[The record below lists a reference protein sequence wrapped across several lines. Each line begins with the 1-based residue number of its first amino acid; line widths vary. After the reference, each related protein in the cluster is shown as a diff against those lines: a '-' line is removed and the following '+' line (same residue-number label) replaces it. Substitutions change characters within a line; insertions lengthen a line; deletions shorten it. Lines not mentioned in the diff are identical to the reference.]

1 MASGSAPHNSS
12 GQAPPNY
19 CALAC
24 LFVLLVGY
32 SIGCRRRLGVELP
45 LRYGAL
51 ELGLGLLQPGGSD
64 ALRLGGGALRLG
76 FGELHALQLGFD
88 ELKFGFEKFLLHLRG
103 GRVGGNRLF
112 PLGPGELVC
121 VCACVCVRAR
131 ACVCVAIVYVRVC
144 VCACA

>member
-32 SIGCRRRLGVELP
+32 SIGCRRRLGVEL
-45 LRYGAL
+45 LFRYGAL
-51 ELGLGLLQPGGSD
+51 ELGLGLLPLGGSD

-76 FGELHALQLGFD
+76 FGELQGLHFVFD
-88 ELKFGFEKFLLHLRG
+88 EPKSGFENFVLHLRG
-103 GRVGGNRLF
+103 GRVGGNRLSRR
-112 PLGPGELVC
+112 GPGSL
-121 VCACVCVRAR
+121 CVCV
-131 ACVCVAIVYVRVC
+131 
-144 VCACA
+144 